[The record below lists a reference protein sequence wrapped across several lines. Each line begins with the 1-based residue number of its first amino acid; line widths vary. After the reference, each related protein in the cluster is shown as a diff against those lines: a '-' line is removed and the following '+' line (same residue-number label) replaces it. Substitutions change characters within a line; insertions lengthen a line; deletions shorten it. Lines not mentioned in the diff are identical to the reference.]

1 MTVLRLRAP
10 AKLNL
15 VLTVGPRR
23 TDGHH
28 RLSTLFQA
36 IDLYDELEIEP
47 ASETS
52 VEGFADDTLVAAA
65 LDALG
70 ETRRVRL
77 TKRIPVA
84 AGLGGGSSDAAA
96 VLRGLRGARN
106 VNQLYAIARTL
117 GADVPFFLSGCE
129 AAIGTGRGDRIAPQ
143 PDFPRGHAFVLI
155 ASDRGLSTADVFAGA
170 TPSDI
175 FPARHG
181 ELIRRVHTVRSAA
194 DVAAMI
200 VNDLEPV
207 VLSMRP
213 ELAGSLDRLRSA
225 GALGAAV
232 TGSGPTVFG
241 VFENRA
247 VAEAAAAAI
256 PGSIPAS
263 PL

>member
-52 VEGFADDTLVAAA
+52 DAGFADATLVAAA

-70 ETRRVRL
+70 EPRRVRL

-96 VLRGLRGARN
+96 VLRGLRGA
-106 VNQLYAIARTL
+106 
-117 GADVPFFLSGCE
+117 
-129 AAIGTGRGDRIAPQ
+129 
-143 PDFPRGHAFVLI
+143 
-155 ASDRGLSTADVFAGA
+155 
-170 TPSDI
+170 
-175 FPARHG
+175 
-181 ELIRRVHTVRSAA
+181 
-194 DVAAMI
+194 
-200 VNDLEPV
+200 
-207 VLSMRP
+207 
-213 ELAGSLDRLRSA
+213 
-225 GALGAAV
+225 
-232 TGSGPTVFG
+232 
-241 VFENRA
+241 
-247 VAEAAAAAI
+247 
-256 PGSIPAS
+256 
-263 PL
+263 